1 MYFNGKKRLISQIKL
16 LKNRFNIVGIK
27 AEFEAEGST
36 FDDITNLRLITEKCN
51 TKLFVKIGGVEA
63 INDINKCLEIGVD
76 GIIAP
81 MVESKFAATKFID
94 YFKKIKIQKNPHL
107 SINIETKTGYEN
119 FDEII
124 KETKN
129 YINNITIGR
138 SDLSKSYFN
147 KKIFPDSDF
156 ISDVIIKI
164 AKKIRK
170 NNITL
175 TVGGSVSNNTIK
187 IYKEKKNLLNLID
200 KIETRKVIMTSKSIV
215 TKNAVHEAL
224 NFEKLYILSKN
235 EINNFRSSAETNR
248 LTILSTRK

>member
-1 MYFNGKKRLISQIKL
+1 MYFNGKKKLVSQIKL

-27 AEFEAEGST
+27 SEFEAEGST
-36 FDDITNLRLITEKCN
+36 FDDVTNLRLITEKCN

-94 YFKKIKIQKNPHL
+94 FFKKKKLQKNPHL

-119 FDEII
+119 LDEII
-124 KETKN
+124 KITKN
-129 YINNITIGR
+129 YIDNITIGR

-156 ISDVIIKI
+156 INDVIIKI
-164 AKKIRK
+164 AKKIKK
-170 NNITL
+170 NDITL
-175 TVGGSVSNNTIK
+175 TVGGSISNNTIK
-187 IYKEKKNLLNLID
+187 IYKEKKNLLNLIN
-200 KIETRKVIMTSKSIV
+200 KIETRKVIMTSKSMM
-215 TKNAVHEAL
+215 TKNAVDQAL